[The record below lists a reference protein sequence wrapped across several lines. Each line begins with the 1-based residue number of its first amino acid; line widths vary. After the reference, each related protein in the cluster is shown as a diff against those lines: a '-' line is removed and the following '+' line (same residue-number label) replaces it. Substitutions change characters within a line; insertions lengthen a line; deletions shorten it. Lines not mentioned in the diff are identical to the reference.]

1 MGFFENTIT
10 NDARYA
16 ASGTAHKSGAG
27 AIVVVTCAVT
37 ATSCADG
44 IAARTTHRARRDHA
58 IGGASPRVLGAE
70 TSRITNAHA
79 PTSMASTTNAT
90 RSARDCAPRSTEG
103 SMTSGY

>member
-1 MGFFENTIT
+1 MT

-44 IAARTTHRARRDHA
+44 IAASTTHRARFDHA
-58 IGGASPRVLGAE
+58 IGDPRGVLGTAA
-70 TSRITNAHA
+70 SVPCLGITTAHA
-79 PTSMASTTNAT
+79 RTSAASTAKAT
-90 RSARDCAPRSTEG
+90 RSARDWSPRSNDG
-103 SMTSGY
+103 SM